1 MYDPEMK
8 IPQPTALQTWY
19 QLGVLVIDGSGSMTL
34 PYAGDEEASL
44 AGGAVRTK
52 AEAAEEALKMF
63 VDRMIHS
70 RNAPNF
76 GLSFVFFNDA
86 VTHER
91 EPTKVEDLDENA
103 PYNPTAYGTGGTAIH
118 SGLDAAVA
126 MIERFMRDG
135 AALEIPLSAV
145 VVLMSDGEE
154 QHDPAKVRAAA
165 ERIKALPKTDLTSC
179 LFATKGQPAVGEPL
193 LQEVASGPDFY
204 QRAYSTEQLRK
215 FFEDSLF
222 TVGGE
227 LERPQE

>member
-8 IPQPTALQTWY
+8 IPQPTALQSWY
-19 QLGVLVIDGSGSMTL
+19 QLGVMVIDGSGSMTL

-44 AGGAVRTK
+44 GGGAVRSK
-52 AEAAEEALKMF
+52 AEATEEALKTF
-63 VDRMIHS
+63 VHRMIHS
-70 RNAPNF
+70 HNAANF
-76 GLSFVFFNDA
+76 GLSFVFFNSA

-91 EPTKVEDLDENA
+91 KPTLVKDLDETA
-103 PYNPTAYGTGGTAIH
+103 SYNPTAYGTGGTAIY

-126 MIERFMRDG
+126 MVESFMRDG

-154 QHDPAKVRAAA
+154 QHDPAKVKAAA
-165 ERIKALPKTDLTSC
+165 ERIKSLPKTDLTSC

-193 LQEVASGPDFY
+193 LQEIASGPDFY

-222 TVGGE
+222 TVAGE
-227 LERPQE
+227 LEPAQE